1 MNTGRRRCA
10 CERNGKGNP
19 QVQGRGRNYAG
30 DISTNH
36 LGAIE
41 REVKTPTMETFVK
54 LLNVLGAEPNEVLKE
69 VIPLTRMEH
78 TSVVEGKLERLTPKK
93 QESVLRMLDV
103 IIEEMMK

>member
-1 MNTGRRRCA
+1 MRVKGMGKAIRRYR
-10 CERNGKGNP
+10 
-19 QVQGRGRNYAG
+19 GRGRNYAG
-30 DISTNH
+30 ETELVDISTNH

-78 TSVVEGKLERLTPKK
+78 TL
-93 QESVLRMLDV
+93 
-103 IIEEMMK
+103 